1 MHFIL
6 NTPAGGQQT
15 FHMCV
20 AIPSLL
26 GNKAINLLKSVGN
39 FEGENL
45 MFEKEKRTC
54 PYKVSSYFDQIQTS
68 SVMKN
73 CWISWTIQWCINFFF
88 VPFFENINL
97 FNSIRIFN
105 GQINYFCWTLLTKV
119 REKRLSIHYSAASLI
134 YPNSAWRMKC
144 REP

>member
-26 GNKAINLLKSVGN
+26 GNKAINLLKIGGK
-39 FEGENL
+39 FRGENL
-45 MFEKEKRTC
+45 MFKREKM
-54 PYKVSSYFDQIQTS
+54 SSHFGQNQTS
-68 SVMKN
+68 SAMKN
-73 CWISWTIQWCINFFF
+73 FWISWIIHCCIKFFL
-88 VPFFENINL
+88 VPSFENINL

-119 REKRLSIHYSAASLI
+119 REKSLSIHYSAASLI